1 MRISRCES
9 GISDALNALNGQS
22 DDGRTKRADRWSQ
35 SERYDVHKFTN
46 NRTCLESG
54 LERVEETGQVRCV
67 NAVRMQAI
75 RMPFASLIADQYN
88 QKENRLKAMRKTGSP
103 AFLFCKL
110 CNLMSLI
117 VWPDSI
123 SVRFL
128 RFTGVGLQRVLAAC
142 VFKACV
148 FRACVQSGSSSSSS
162 EWVHFHPELQ
172 LVVHY
177 VIDRFS
183 SQVAD
188 RR

>member
-1 MRISRCES
+1 MV
-9 GISDALNALNGQS
+9 GLNGLTGDRNLSATRRRSQIHKQS
-22 DDGRTKRADRWSQ
+22 HMPGEWTR
-35 SERYDVHKFTN
+35 
-46 NRTCLESG
+46 ESW
-54 LERVEETGQVRCV
+54 RDWWVRCV

-142 VFKACV
+142 VQSV
-148 FRACVQSGSSSSSS
+148 CVQSVCS
-162 EWVHFHPELQ
+162 EWVFF
-172 LVVHY
+172 VVF
-177 VIDRFS
+177 RMS
-183 SQVAD
+183 SLSSTTAISRPLCHRQV
-188 RR
+188 